1 MNAGDFCTREV
12 ITTTEDCSVLEA
24 ARLMRRH
31 HVGCLVVV
39 AEQNGGRRRP
49 IGILTDRDIVI
60 EVLAEEVP
68 LDTIA
73 VKDIM
78 SYSPVIAR
86 EHDDI
91 LTALK
96 LMEERGVRRIP
107 VTRDGDDLAGILSTD
122 DITRMLHIA
131 LGNIISICNR
141 EFAQERR
148 KTR

>member
-1 MNAGDFCTREV
+1 MNAGNFCTREV
-12 ITTTEDCSVLEA
+12 VTAKDSFSVLEA

-31 HVGCLVVV
+31 HVGCLIVT
-39 AEQNGGRRRP
+39 ADDNGSRP
-49 IGILTDRDIVI
+49 VGILTDRDIVI

-68 LDTIA
+68 LDSVA

-86 EHDDI
+86 EDDDI
-91 LTALK
+91 LTALR

-107 VTRDGDDLAGILSTD
+107 VTNSRDELTGILSTD
-122 DITRMLHIA
+122 DIIKVLHQG
-131 LGNIISICNR
+131 LGNILSICNR
-141 EFAQERR
+141 EFAQERQ